1 MKMHSNPSLLAAA
14 LTLAIAATGCTST
27 PVYTSNEPVNDDRNT
42 VTAEEAAERDKT
54 KRGALIGAGI
64 GAVVGA
70 ISGDDARERRQRALI
85 GAGVGALAG
94 TAIGAYQDKQERE
107 LRESLAG
114 TGVDVVR
121 QGDNIVLN
129 MPSAITFGF
138 NSSELSPAFYSVLD
152 RVANVANQNGQTML
166 EVAGHTDSIGSD
178 AYNDALSQRRAQAVA
193 SYLTSRGVNSNRL
206 MTVGGGE
213 RYPVASNDTDA
224 GRAQNRRVEISVM
237 PVRG

>member
-1 MKMHSNPSLLAAA
+1 MKTIKTRILVMSIAASFALSGCMSNP
-14 LTLAIAATGCTST
+14 T
-27 PVYTSNEPVNDDRNT
+27 YTQTEPENDNVNT
-42 VTAEEAAERDKT
+42 VTAQEAAERDKLR
-54 KRGALIGAGI
+54 RGALIGAGV

-70 ISGDDARERRQRALI
+70 ISGGDAVERRQRALI

-94 TAIGAYQDKQERE
+94 GAIGAYQDKQERE

-138 NSSELSPAFYSVLD
+138 NSAELSPSFYSVLD
-152 RVANVANQNGQTML
+152 RVANVANQNGQTVL
-166 EVAGHTDSIGSD
+166 EVAGHTDSVGSD
-178 AYNDALSQRRAQAVA
+178 AYNDQLSQRRAQAVA
-193 SYLTSRGVNSNRL
+193 NYLSSRGVNSARL
-206 MTVGGGE
+206 ITVGGGE
-213 RYPVASNDTDA
+213 RYPVASNETDA